1 MKTDYLTLTE
11 LWQDCEYIQVG
22 KIINRE
28 EWKPSEVAKFCSYFN
43 KYLGTNQLNI
53 LYKFL

>member
-11 LWQDCEYIQVG
+11 LWQDGEYIKIG
-22 KIINRE
+22 KIINQE
-28 EWKPSEVAKFCSYFN
+28 EWKPSEVAKFCAYFN
-43 KYLGTNQLNI
+43 KYLGVTQLNI

>member
-28 EWKPSEVAKFCSYFN
+28 EWKPAEVAKFCSYFN

>member
-1 MKTDYLTLTE
+1 MRTEFIVLTE
-11 LWQDCEYIQVG
+11 LWQDGEYIKVG
-22 KIINRE
+22 KIINKE